1 MMQTAG
7 IHMELSNVKYY
18 LLKKSELSV
27 NRFSGPR

>member
-7 IHMELSNVKYY
+7 IHMDLSKVKYY
-18 LLKKSELSV
+18 LLKKFELNV